1 MADIIGTTGSDVLNG
16 TGDADLILTN
26 GGNDTTNAGDGDDTI
41 VVVSQVTPYG
51 TINGGNG
58 IDTLRIDRA
67 VSPLIANSANGV
79 DIVSISSF
87 QSATISSIERI
98 QFNSAAGEI
107 HSATFNFGGNSGS
120 PNQFGAGISLNAELV
135 GGAGVDVLSLRFN
148 NAGLPA
154 TVTLPA
160 FTYTNWS
167 TPVRPYFAGDRVA
180 IAISGAGATTVNI
193 ISHPGVVGITGGT
206 GDDTVN
212 GSDGVE
218 VFNGAGTG
226 NDVFFG
232 NAGNDSMSIINTY
245 LISNGTPGSES
256 GFTGAGKT
264 FDGGDGTDWLVFGGH
279 VSFAGTVSNLEGI
292 VLSPGYSNNNLPGA
306 AILAGSQYATGV
318 TMANSVLAGFV
329 SNLML
334 DGVGDITIQLAGG
347 GDTFNGSAFVFEAGS
362 AVNFFVQGST
372 GADTITGTSRGD
384 TIDGGGGA
392 DIVNAGGG
400 DDAVFLSAN
409 ASAIDGGTGTDNLV
423 VNSNVV
429 VSGSI
434 TGFEVLT
441 LVGGAT
447 VTFSGAQ
454 FSNALAVN
462 SELAGVGSII
472 VNLAPGNNFFGSQMS
487 VTPGSN
493 LTMSVNGSTGIDVIK
508 AVLGVTNILNGG
520 GDVDQIRGGN
530 FADTINGGDGND
542 KIMGLSGGD
551 QLTGGAGADQ
561 FRYLFAGDSGVGAG
575 NRDLILDFAAG
586 EDKLDFRALDANLSL
601 AGRQTLSFI
610 GTGGFTSGGFG
621 EARYAVSGADLLVQ
635 IDLDGNGTT
644 DMEMLLQGAG
654 AQTLTGTDFLF

>member
-1 MADIIGTTGSDVLNG
+1 MTDIIGTTGNDTLNG
-16 TGDADLILTN
+16 TSGDDLIVTN
-26 GGNDTTNAGDGDDTI
+26 GGTDTVDAGDGNDVIAVPSQI
-41 VVVSQVTPYG
+41 VPYG
-51 TINGGNG
+51 TLNGGNG
-58 IDTLRIDRA
+58 IDTLRIESA
-67 VSPLIANSANGV
+67 VSPLIANSPTGV
-79 DIVSISSF
+79 DNVSISSF
-87 QSATISSIERI
+87 QSATINSIERI

-107 HSATFNFGGNSGS
+107 FSATFNFGGNSGS
-120 PNQFGAGISLNAELV
+120 PNQFGSGISLNAELI

-160 FTYTNWS
+160 FTYTNWT
-167 TPVRPYFAGDRVA
+167 TPDRPYQFGDRVT
-180 IAISGAGATTVNI
+180 IAISGAGSTTVNI
-193 ISHPGVVGITGGT
+193 ISHPGIVSITGGT

-218 VFNGAGTG
+218 VFNGLGTG
-226 NDVFFG
+226 NDFFFG
-232 NAGNDSMSIINTY
+232 NAGNDSMSVVNTY
-245 LISNGTPGSES
+245 LLNNGSVGSES
-256 GFTGAGKT
+256 TFTGAGKT
-264 FDGGDGTDWLVFGGH
+264 FDGGDGTDWLVLGGH

-292 VLSPGYSNNNLPGA
+292 VLSPGYTNNNPPGA
-306 AILAGSQYATGV
+306 TILAGSQYATGV
-318 TMANSVLAGFV
+318 TMNNSTLAGF
-329 SNLML
+329 STNLML
-334 DGVGDITIQLAGG
+334 DGMGDITILLAGG

-362 AVNFFVQGST
+362 AVNFFVNGTT

-423 VNSNVV
+423 ANSNVV

-447 VTFSGAQ
+447 VIFSGAQ

-472 VNLAPGNNFFGSQMS
+472 VNLAPGINFFGTQMS

-493 LTMSVNGSTGIDVIK
+493 LTMIVNGSTGIDVIK

-520 GDVDQIRGGN
+520 SDVDQIRGGN
-530 FADTINGGDGND
+530 FADSINGGDGND
-542 KIMGLSGGD
+542 KIMGLAGAD

-610 GTGGFTSGGFG
+610 GTGAFTSGGTG
-621 EARYAVSGADLLVQ
+621 EARYAVSGGDLLVQ